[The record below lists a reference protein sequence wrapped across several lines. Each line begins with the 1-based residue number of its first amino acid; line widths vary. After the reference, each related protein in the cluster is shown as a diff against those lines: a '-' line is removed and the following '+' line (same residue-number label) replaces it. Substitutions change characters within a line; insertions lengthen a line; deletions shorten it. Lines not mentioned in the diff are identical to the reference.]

1 MKTYI
6 KFLINIFFRSFLY
19 VVFTVLC
26 LVFII
31 NLLTELEFFRNINVG
46 IFFTIYLSL
55 INSPSMIFEIFP
67 FILLITTQLFFIKL
81 FNNDEIKI
89 FKYSGLKNSRIL
101 TIITLFTL
109 LIGLFTISIFYN
121 ASSNLKNFYLE
132 LKSNYT
138 EDGKYLAVINKNGLW
153 IRDKVDNKILIVNS
167 SKIDDN
173 FLIDNFITEF
183 DSNYDVIRNI
193 KSKKIDIK
201 NNEWVIYNPEIYV
214 KNNKQETNKIIIYSN
229 FDNKRINS
237 LFSNLSSLSFLELLE
252 LKNNYKMLNYSTVDI
267 DLQIQKIISYPLY
280 LVVMTVLSSII
291 MLNSKKYKSNTLK
304 ISIGLFLC
312 VIIYYFNNLFSVL
325 GTTDKIN
332 HILSVWVP
340 LIFLSSIS
348 MLATIKINEK

>member
-291 MLNSKKYKSNTLK
+291 MLNSKKYRSNTLK

-340 LIFLSSIS
+340 LIFLSSVS

>member
-31 NLLTELEFFRNINVG
+31 NLLTELEFFRNIDVG

-173 FLIDNFITEF
+173 FLINNFITEF

-193 KSKKIDIK
+193 KSEKIDIK

-291 MLNSKKYKSNTLK
+291 MLNSKKYRSNTLK

-340 LIFLSSIS
+340 LIFL
-348 MLATIKINEK
+348 